1 VSKGQLP
8 AHRRRLLS
16 LNQPPTVSV
25 LPNGSAGGSSRS
37 KLPQSD
43 QHGQCPL
50 QFAIQVHFVSGRH
63 IQILRGVGQA
73 EGLISDCVAVL
84 QLDNRTLV
92 PFLPVAIDP
101 GLEYV
106 GGGRVGQPIIG
117 PIRKAFL
124 PLDPGILRASPPGGP
139 KRGRPRVKPEGRL
152 LTAAARDGRTIV
164 RAGTEEWLR
173 RAPN

>member
-1 VSKGQLP
+1 MIP
-8 AHRRRLLS
+8 
-16 LNQPPTVSV
+16 
-25 LPNGSAGGSSRS
+25 
-37 KLPQSD
+37 
-43 QHGQCPL
+43 
-50 QFAIQVHFVSGRH
+50 
-63 IQILRGVGQA
+63 
-73 EGLISDCVAVL
+73 DCIAVL
-84 QLDNRTLV
+84 QLDNWTLV

-173 RAPN
+173 RGPNQRMARHRRATCRQITSPNPKRSTLHETGVGPADVLGRIADDPIQGTDALLPWLWTQ